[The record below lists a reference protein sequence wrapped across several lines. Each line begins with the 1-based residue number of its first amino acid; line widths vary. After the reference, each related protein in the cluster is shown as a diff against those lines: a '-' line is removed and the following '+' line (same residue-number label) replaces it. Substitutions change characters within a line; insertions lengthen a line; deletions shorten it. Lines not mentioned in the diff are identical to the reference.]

1 MRFEVFI
8 PGKVEDD
15 FDITLKVKAN
25 SWLEALKSGL
35 AKLGED
41 SNLMKHIMI
50 DIMDDNSFHITET
63 LNHRV
68 FRIRELLEE
77 EPKKEVVKEKP
88 IEPKEVVEPQEEL
101 KEVVKDE
108 SKEVVKDE
116 PKEVVK
122 EKEVVKDKSK
132 EVVKEV
138 IKEIQKPIYKKVEIK
153 KFEIP
158 KKEVVKDEPK
168 KEVVKDEP
176 KKEAPKK
183 VTLEIEDI
191 IKSPTIKIELGR
203 KREDT
208 KNIDGI
214 LEELYFDISA
224 IDMQQDVL
232 KAMEMIM
239 DFSMQ
244 YIDCESGSTYL
255 VDMDKNDFYFAAI
268 RGPKADLL
276 RSLNLRIPV
285 GVGIAGFSI
294 IENLSLAIS
303 DVNRDPRFY
312 KAISDKLGYPTYSMV
327 CIPMHANGRVYGAI
341 QLINK
346 TKNNTFTVGELNILD
361 YIASHAAKYLDR
373 KFNILNNFS

>member
-15 FDITLKVKAN
+15 FDITLKIKAN

-77 EPKKEVVKEKP
+77 EPKKEVIKEKP
-88 IEPKEVVEPQEEL
+88 VETKEVIKDIPAEPKEKL
-101 KEVVKDE
+101 KEVVKE
-108 SKEVVKDE
+108 EAKEVVKDT
-116 PKEVVK
+116 
-122 EKEVVKDKSK
+122 
-132 EVVKEV
+132 
-138 IKEIQKPIYKKVEIK
+138 QKPIYRKVEIK
-153 KFEIP
+153 KFEVPKREIVEEP
-158 KKEVVKDEPK
+158 KKEEPK
-168 KEVVKDEP
+168 KEV
-176 KKEAPKK
+176 KKEAPEK

-224 IDMQQDVL
+224 IDTQKDVL

-268 RGPKADLL
+268 RGPKAELL

>member
-15 FDITLKVKAN
+15 FDITLKIKAN

-77 EPKKEVVKEKP
+77 EPKKEVIKEKP
-88 IEPKEVVEPQEEL
+88 IETKEVIKDVPTEPKE
-101 KEVVKDE
+101 
-108 SKEVVKDE
+108 E

-122 EKEVVKDKSK
+122 EEAKEVVKEKAKEVVKD
-132 EVVKEV
+132 
-138 IKEIQKPIYKKVEIK
+138 IQKPIYRKVEIK
-153 KFEIP
+153 KFEVPKKDIVEEPQKETPKKEIVKEAP
-158 KKEVVKDEPK
+158 KKEV
-168 KEVVKDEP
+168 

-224 IDMQQDVL
+224 IDTQKDVL

-244 YIDCESGSTYL
+244 YIDCESGSTYI

-268 RGPKADLL
+268 RGPKAELL

-346 TKNNTFTVGELNILD
+346 TKNNTFTIGELNILD